1 MPTASLGPDIKHGW
15 RRLRATP
22 VFTTFAV
29 LTLAAGIGVTSA
41 VYSIVRAA
49 LAPPSGVREAN
60 RLAYLF
66 HAPCCSGPIHSVSW
80 PDFVDFRARQTV
92 FDSVA
97 AFGGMRQMVSAPA
110 GAETAVGEVV
120 SGEYFNVIGVNAA
133 VGRTLQPQDD
143 EPGAPHVVVLSNG
156 LWQRLFN
163 GSRDA
168 IGQTLRMRGRP
179 FEIVGVAPAEFRGL
193 FNNGLIPIAMWIPL
207 QSAALF
213 PELAMAERRDDRD
226 ARWLRVV
233 GRLKSNRRIEEAASE
248 ASVIARQLDAEFPIG
263 QDLDRRFRAP
273 YAISRPWIVRSV
285 ADLKI
290 NITIDQTVSW
300 LATAVMCGVG
310 LVLMVVCTNLANLL
324 IARGSLR
331 RKELTVRLALG
342 ASRWRL
348 AREALVESSV
358 LAVAGGLVGLGLARI
373 LIVVLGTEAAVAPGN
388 TLVFE
393 PRIDGVVLLASFAA
407 TLTALL
413 VAGLSPAL
421 QAAKT
426 DLRTALSFESG
437 LLERPRWRG
446 RQLLIAGQVAVSVVL
461 LAVASL
467 FLAQLVQEG
476 RFDTGIDLD
485 RLVVAEVDFSQQGID
500 GTRTRQIVADVLG
513 QLVHRSDVAA
523 AGVSSGLPLGITT
536 PGAILRRADKQP
548 AFVEFVAATP
558 GIFDTLGVS
567 IVRGRS
573 LAQDDLPGS
582 EPVMIVNETTARTL
596 FGTIEVVGRQLEV
609 ERRRWVGEPDPV
621 PQTRTIVGVASDS
634 DARMPGRRDSGVI
647 YLPFEQQFESRLVFS
662 ARVTEGDPVALVGVV
677 RSAIRA
683 AGPEVGIARIGTGE
697 AVLSPPNLFAQISA
711 ALSGVL
717 GSFALIVALAGL
729 YGVLSHIVARR
740 TREIGLRI
748 SLGASRVQMLYLVI
762 RQGLGPVVVGVVI
775 GGALGSL
782 VRMGLRPQFARLIPA
797 IDLWVLAGIPVL
809 LLVVGLLAC
818 AIPARRAASVDPN
831 VALRAL

>member
-1 MPTASLGPDIKHGW
+1 MTAGNLGRDVTYGW

-22 VFTTFAV
+22 VFTIFAV
-29 LTLAAGIGVTSA
+29 LTLAVGIGVTSGI
-41 VYSIVRAA
+41 YSVVRAA
-49 LAPPSGVREAN
+49 LAPPSGIHDAKTVM
-60 RLAYLF
+60 YLF
-66 HAPCCSGPIHSVSW
+66 HAPCCSVPIHSLSW

-92 FDSVA
+92 FDAVA
-97 AFGGMRQMVSAPA
+97 AYGAMRQMVAAPA
-110 GAETAVGEVV
+110 GAETVWGEIVTGNFFSV
-120 SGEYFNVIGVNAA
+120 LGVNAA
-133 VGRTLQPQDD
+133 LGRTLQPQDD
-143 EPGAPHVVVLSNG
+143 EPAAPLVVVLSHG

-163 GSRDA
+163 ESPDA
-168 IGQTLRMRGRP
+168 VGQTLRMRGRP
-179 FEIVGVAPAEFRGL
+179 FQVVGIAPAEFRGL
-193 FNNGLIPIAMWIPL
+193 SNNGLIPSAMWIPL
-207 QSAALF
+207 ESAALF
-213 PELAMAERRDDRD
+213 PELGMAERDDRD
-226 ARWLRVV
+226 ARRYRVV

-263 QDLDRRFRAP
+263 RDLDRRLRAP
-273 YAISRPWIVRSV
+273 YNTSRPWAVRSA

-290 NITIDQTVSW
+290 NIAADQSVSW
-300 LATAVMCGVG
+300 LTTVVMGAAG

-324 IARGSLR
+324 IARGSLK

-348 AREALVESSV
+348 AREALVESGV
-358 LAVAGGLVGLGLARI
+358 LAIAGGLVGLGLAR
-373 LIVVLGTEAAVAPGN
+373 LLVVWLGTEASIAPGN
-388 TLVFE
+388 SLVLE
-393 PRIDGVVLLASFAA
+393 PRIDGMVLLASFAA

-421 QAAKT
+421 QAART

-467 FLAQLVQEG
+467 FLAQLVQES

-485 RLVVAEVDFSQQGID
+485 RIVVAEVDFSQQGID
-500 GTRTRQIVADVLG
+500 DTRTRQIVADVLG
-513 QLVHRSDVAA
+513 QLMHRSDVATA
-523 AGVSSGLPLGITT
+523 AVSSGLPIGITT
-536 PGAILRRADKQP
+536 PGGILRGAGQRP
-548 AFVEFVAATP
+548 AFVEFVSATP

-573 LAQDDLPGS
+573 LAPVDLAGS
-582 EPVMIVNETTARTL
+582 EPVMIVNETTARQL
-596 FGTIEVVGRQLEV
+596 FGTIEVVGRRLEV
-609 ERRRWVGEPDPV
+609 QRRRWVGEPEPA
-621 PQTRTIVGVASDS
+621 PQTRTIIGVASDS

-662 ARVTEGDPVALVGVV
+662 ARVTEGDPATLVGVV

-683 AGPEVGIARIGTGE
+683 AGPAVGITRIGSGQ
-697 AVLSPPNLFAQISA
+697 AVLSPPNLFAQMSA
-711 ALSGVL
+711 GLTAVL
-717 GSFALIVALAGL
+717 GGFALIVALAGL

-748 SLGASRVQMLYLVI
+748 SLGASRAQMLYMVI
-762 RQGLGPVVVGVVI
+762 RQGLAPVIGGVVI
-775 GGALGSL
+775 GDALGSL

-797 IDLWVLAGIPVL
+797 VDLWVLVGVPVL
-809 LLVVGLLAC
+809 LLGVGLLAC
-818 AIPARRAASVDPN
+818 LIPARRAASVDPN
-831 VALRAL
+831 VALRAM